1 MKKTLL
7 ALSTLL
13 GFAMTGFAQNNHVA
27 TLQHEGE
34 FTHYYGSGAL
44 TSAYNA
50 AAEGDIITLSPGTF
64 SSPGTIDKGITLR
77 GTGIDAAAKSYISG
91 GVTFRSTDS
100 TRVTTVEG
108 IIFSSENYIQNN
120 SSGTGQGT
128 LLFIKNNFPQG
139 ILLTNASN
147 YSIIKGP
154 KVRFYDGVINMHL
167 YFCKNTY
174 PDVFVYNCFV
184 VCPWSESGFEET
196 TSALVNCIIHYN
208 SQHALYA
215 YNLNFYNSIF
225 VFGTYG
231 RSWGLEKTATCN
243 NCVSVNLNNF
253 FSSQIYGANNS
264 YVTNDADIFSSTE
277 GHKWYE
283 LTLEAQEAYIGTD
296 GKQIGLYG
304 GNYPYNTKVQYPVIT
319 QFSSDVQTSKEGI
332 LNVNLEVDDK

>member
-1 MKKTLL
+1 MKKILL

-13 GFAMTGFAQNNHVA
+13 GCAMTGFAQNNCVA

-77 GTGIDAAAKSYISG
+77 GTGIDAAAKSDISG

-100 TRVTTVEG
+100 TRVTIVEG
-108 IIFSSENYIQNN
+108 IVFSSENYIQNN
-120 SSGTGQGT
+120 SSGKGQGT
-128 LLFIKNNFPQG
+128 MLFIKNNFPQG
-139 ILLTNASN
+139 IKVTNASN
-147 YSIIKGP
+147 YSTMKGP

-167 YFCKNTY
+167 YFSKNTY

-184 VCPWSESGFEET
+184 VCPWSESDFAET

-208 SQHALYA
+208 SYHAQYA
-215 YNLNFYNSIF
+215 YNLNFFNSIF

-231 RSWGLEKTATCN
+231 RNYVLEKTATCN
-243 NCVSVNLNNF
+243 NCVSVNSNSF
-253 FSSQIYGANNS
+253 FSSQIYGANNINI
-264 YVTNDADIFSSTE
+264 TNDDAIFSSIE

-283 LTLEAQEAYIGTD
+283 LTPEAQETYLGTD
-296 GKQIGLYG
+296 CKQIGLYG

-319 QFSSDVQTSKEGI
+319 QFGSDIQTSKEGI
-332 LNVNLEVDDK
+332 LNINLEVDGK